1 MNRRKDL
8 QAARE
13 RYRKAKNKKIWRQLS
28 LAMASGAIAI
38 ATVWI

>member
-1 MNRRKDL
+1 MSRKVDL

-13 RYRKAKNKKIWRQLS
+13 RDRKAKNKRMWRQLS